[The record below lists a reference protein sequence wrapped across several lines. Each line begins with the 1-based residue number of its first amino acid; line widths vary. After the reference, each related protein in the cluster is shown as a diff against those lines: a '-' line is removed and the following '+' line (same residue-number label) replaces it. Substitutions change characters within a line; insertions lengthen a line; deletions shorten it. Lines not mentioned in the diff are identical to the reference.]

1 MGGKTLEVSGFWG
14 HLKHLGR
21 KYWVDRV
28 DVCPMSGKRGRW
40 ERIVGV
46 SVPGVREK
54 GTMGTESGGKCAQ
67 CPEIR
72 DTGNS

>member
-1 MGGKTLEVSGFWG
+1 M
-14 HLKHLGR
+14 
-21 KYWVDRV
+21 DRV